1 MDTRFTT
8 PLNTNII
15 AGRYVAP
22 PAPEVPALL
31 RTAGMIL
38 TASGSSVTLR
48 ACGAPESLFCADLKS
63 VPLCAEKSGD
73 TIYVMTAEGCHRII
87 AGESGFI
94 HLPPHRQLPPV
105 SFSAD
110 RKGVVRLLTISVKS

>member
-110 RKGVVRLLTISVKS
+110 RKGVVRLLTI